1 MGKVKR
7 RLWPTSCLNFVRP
20 VARLIGGVPVALV
33 LALSATTA
41 AAEEM
46 AEPSS
51 VAPVP
56 KFIEEARAAGIDHS
70 YDGAWEF
77 FVGGGA
83 AILDCNG
90 DRMPDLFLAGGRNPA
105 RLFVNE
111 SPTGGALKF
120 ASVPTG
126 LSEKQ
131 SERILGAYPL
141 DFNNDDVMDLA
152 VLRLGENLLL
162 EGKGGCRFDVANRAL
177 GFDGGREWTTA
188 FSATF
193 EPGMTYPTL
202 AFGNYVDRSAPGSPW
217 GTCHDNFLFRPE
229 TAADGS
235 VSYPEPNRLSP
246 GYCTLSILFTDW
258 NRSGEA
264 ALRISNDRHYYRG
277 GEEQLWAVP
286 PGRPPR
292 PYRKSDGW
300 QHLKIWGMGI
310 ASVDL
315 DVDGFPEY
323 ALTSMGD
330 TKLQKLD
337 LETDETVPVYQDI
350 AFDLGITAHRP
361 YQGEDLK
368 PSTGWHSEFQ
378 DVNNDGL
385 WDLFIAKGNVEAMP
399 DFAAYDPDNL
409 LIGQWDGRFSEAGG
423 SAGIGL
429 DRRGRGAGLADFN
442 ADGLIDLVV
451 VNRAAP
457 VSLFRN
463 LGQGTADAPR
473 PLGNWLAVDVRQ
485 PGGSN
490 RRAVGARISVK
501 TGNHTRVKDIQ
512 IGAGHASGQ
521 MGFLHFGLGVA
532 ERANIRIKWPD
543 GDWSHSYRVFANS
556 HVIIERGAEKARL
569 WYPE

>member
-1 MGKVKR
+1 MA
-7 RLWPTSCLNFVRP
+7 SVRTQERASLTRKTTWS
-20 VARLIGGVPVALV
+20 VLCAIALV
-33 LALSATTA
+33 LCAPTMATAQDEALASL
-41 AAEEM
+41 
-46 AEPSS
+46 
-51 VAPVP
+51 APVP
-56 KFIEEARAAGIDHS
+56 SYVEEAQAAGLDHT

-83 AILDCNG
+83 AIFDCNG
-90 DRMPDLFLAGGRNPA
+90 DRRPDLFLAGGKNPA
-105 RLFVNE
+105 RLYRND
-111 SPTGGALKF
+111 SQTGGALKF
-120 ASVPTG
+120 TAVPTG
-126 LSEKQ
+126 LSERQAGKV
-131 SERILGAYPL
+131 LGAYPL
-141 DFNNDDVMDLA
+141 DFNNDDVLDLA
-152 VLRLGENLLL
+152 IMRLGENLLL
-162 EGKGGCRFDVANRAL
+162 EGKGGCTFDVANRAL

-193 EPGMTYPTL
+193 EPDLDYPTL

-229 TAADGS
+229 KTVNGG
-235 VSYPEPNRLSP
+235 VSYPEANRLSP

-337 LETDETVPVYQDI
+337 VETDETVPVYQDI
-350 AFDLGITAHRP
+350 AFDLGVTAHRP
-361 YQGEDLK
+361 YDGEDLK

-409 LIGQWDGRFSEAGG
+409 LIGQWGGTFTEAGG
-423 SAGIGL
+423 PAGIGL

-442 ADGLIDLVV
+442 ADGLLDLVV

-463 LGQGTADAPR
+463 VGRGTKAAPK
-473 PLGNWLAVDVRQ
+473 PLGNFLAIDIRQ
-485 PGGSN
+485 PGQPNS
-490 RRAVGARISVK
+490 RAVGAKISVK

-521 MGFLHFGLGVA
+521 MGFFHFGLGVA
-532 ERANIRIKWPD
+532 ERANVRIKWPD
-543 GDWSHSYRVFANS
+543 GDWSHTYRVFANS
-556 HVIIERGAEKARL
+556 HVIIERGAEKAKL

>member
-1 MGKVKR
+1 MT
-7 RLWPTSCLNFVRP
+7 RLSHL
-20 VARLIGGVPVALV
+20 
-33 LALSATTA
+33 LAGTLLA
-41 AAEEM
+41 AFAS
-46 AEPSS
+46 SS
-51 VAPVP
+51 VATAQDKATGSLAPVP
-56 KFIEEARAAGIDHS
+56 TFIEEAQAAGLDHT

-77 FVGGGA
+77 FVGGGTA
-83 AILDCNG
+83 VFDCNG
-90 DRMPDLFLAGGRNPA
+90 DRRPDLFMAGGKNPA
-105 RLFVNE
+105 QLYQNH
-111 SPTGGALKF
+111 SPTGGTLKF
-120 ASVPTG
+120 AAVPTG
-126 LSEKQ
+126 LTDRQETN
-131 SERILGAYPL
+131 ILGAYPL
-141 DFNNDDVMDLA
+141 DFNNDDVIDLA
-152 VLRLGENLLL
+152 ILRLGENLLL

-193 EPGMTYPTL
+193 EAGLDHPTL

-229 TAADGS
+229 KTADG
-235 VSYPEPNRLSP
+235 VAYPEASRLSP

-337 LETDETVPVYQDI
+337 VETDETLPVYQDI
-350 AFDLGITAHRP
+350 AFDLGVTAHRP
-361 YQGEDLK
+361 YKGDDLK

-385 WDLFIAKGNVEAMP
+385 WDLYIAKGNVEAMP

-409 LIGQWDGRFSEAGG
+409 LIGQWGGAFTEAGG
-423 SAGIGL
+423 AAGIGL

-442 ADGLIDLVV
+442 ADGLLDLVV
-451 VNRAAP
+451 VNRSAP

-463 LGQGTADAPR
+463 AGRGTDAAPK
-473 PLGNWLAVDVRQ
+473 PLGNFLAIDIRQ
-485 PGGSN
+485 PGQPNS
-490 RRAVGARISVK
+490 RAVGARISVK

-521 MGFLHFGLGVA
+521 MGFVHFGLGVA
-532 ERANIRIKWPD
+532 ERANVRIKWPD
-543 GDWSHSYRVFANS
+543 GDWSHTYRVFANS
-556 HVIIERGAEKARL
+556 HVIIERGAEKAKL
-569 WYPE
+569 WYPQ

>member
-1 MGKVKR
+1 MTRVS
-7 RLWPTSCLNFVRP
+7 RL
-20 VARLIGGVPVALV
+20 
-33 LALSATTA
+33 LSGTLLSSLMATTMATAQDA
-41 AAEEM
+41 AA
-46 AEPSS
+46 PNSL
-51 VAPVP
+51 APVP
-56 KFIEEARAAGIDHS
+56 FFAEEAQAAGLAHT

-83 AILDCNG
+83 AVFDCNG
-90 DRMPDLFLAGGRNPA
+90 DRRPDMFLAGGKNPA
-105 RLFVNE
+105 QLFQNE
-111 SPTGGALKF
+111 SPTGGPLKF
-120 ASVPTG
+120 EPVDTG
-126 LSEKQ
+126 LSDRQ
-131 SERILGAYPL
+131 ASRILGAYPL
-141 DFNNDDVMDLA
+141 DFNNDDALDL
-152 VLRLGENLLL
+152 VLLRLGENLLL
-162 EGKGGCRFDVANRAL
+162 EGKGGCRFEVANRAL

-193 EPGMTYPTL
+193 EPDLDYPTL

-229 TAADGS
+229 TGADG
-235 VSYPEPNRLSP
+235 VTYREANRLSP

-277 GEEQLWAVP
+277 GQEQLWAVP

-330 TKLQKLD
+330 TRLQKLD
-337 LETDETVPVYQDI
+337 VETDETVPVYQDI
-350 AFDLGITAHRP
+350 AFDLGVTAHRP
-361 YQGEDLK
+361 YDGEDLK

-409 LIGQWDGRFSEAGG
+409 LLGQWDGTFTEAGG
-423 SAGIGL
+423 QAGLGL

-442 ADGLIDLVV
+442 ADGLLDLVV

-463 LGQGTADAPR
+463 TGRGTQETPR
-473 PLGNWLAVDVRQ
+473 PLGNFLAIDIRQ
-485 PGGSN
+485 PGQPNS
-490 RRAVGARISVK
+490 RAVGAKISVK

-521 MGFLHFGLGVA
+521 MGFVHFGLGVA
-532 ERANIRIKWPD
+532 ERANVRIKWPD
-543 GDWSHSYRVFANS
+543 GDWSHTYRVFANN
-556 HVIIERGAEKARL
+556 HVIIERGAEQARL

>member
-1 MGKVKR
+1 MTRAAV
-7 RLWPTSCLNFVRP
+7 LLSLTL
-20 VARLIGGVPVALV
+20 
-33 LALSATTA
+33 LALSPA
-41 AAEEM
+41 ASAQAQESTPEQSL
-46 AEPSS
+46 AQVPS
-51 VAPVP
+51 
-56 KFIEEARAAGIDHS
+56 FIEEARSAGIGHT

-90 DRMPDLFLAGGRNPA
+90 DRRPDLFLAGGKNPA
-105 RLFVNE
+105 QLYVNG
-111 SPTGGALKF
+111 SPTAGPLHF
-120 ASVPTG
+120 TSMPTG
-126 LSEKQ
+126 LNARQ
-131 SERILGAYPL
+131 AVRVLGAYPL
-141 DFNNDDVMDLA
+141 DFNNDDVLDLA

-162 EGKGGCRFDVANRAL
+162 EGKGDCRFDVANRAL
-177 GFDGGREWTTA
+177 GFDGGRAWTTA

-193 EPGMTYPTL
+193 EPGLDYPTL

-229 TAADGS
+229 TTAQDS
-235 VSYPEPNRLSP
+235 VSYPEPTRLSP

-350 AFDLGITAHRP
+350 AFNLGITAHRP
-361 YQGEDLK
+361 YKGDDLK

-399 DFAAYDPDNL
+399 DFAAFDPDNL
-409 LIGQWDGRFSEAGG
+409 LVGQWDGRFTEAGDA
-423 SAGIGL
+423 AGIGL

-442 ADGLIDLVV
+442 ADGLLDLVV

-463 LGQGTADAPR
+463 LGQGTAEAPR
-473 PLGNWLAVDVRQ
+473 PLGNWLAVDIRQ
-485 PGGSN
+485 PDQPN

-501 TGNHTRVKDIQ
+501 TGNHSRVKEIQ
-512 IGAGHASGQ
+512 VGAGHASGQ
-521 MGFLHFGLGVA
+521 IGFVHFGLGVA
-532 ERANIRIKWPD
+532 ERANIRIKWPN